1 MFASVAL
8 VIFMVIALPWQRRV
22 WDRSQPPPDML
33 DGPAGESM
41 VSDRA
46 SDEAAPEPGSV
57 HDDDLPERVSDVA
70 GPDRGTGPITPQ
82 R

>member
-1 MFASVAL
+1 
-8 VIFMVIALPWQRRV
+8 
-22 WDRSQPPPDML
+22 ML

-57 HDDDLPERVSDVA
+57 HDDDLPQRVSDVA
-70 GPDRGTGPITPQ
+70 GPDRGTGPITP
-82 R
+82 